1 MHKLVDLGPQVP
13 REPCMWKKLHMFL
26 EQYPPEKEFPDT
38 KRLAENNIS
47 RQRLTG
53 YFEWE
58 WYIILPITRPSCRDR
73 SYVWFPCFIIY
84 NDLIGSNHQTTNSES
99 TNFLMNIHYDLFFG
113 CSNWNFF
120 GENKIRLVVWSH
132 ELVIEHLLL
141 FC

>member
-53 YFEWE
+53 YFQWVSR
-58 WYIILPITRPSCRDR
+58 IILPIRPKC
-73 SYVWFPCFIIY
+73 YKCYFV
-84 NDLIGSNHQTTNSES
+84 T
-99 TNFLMNIHYDLFFG
+99 
-113 CSNWNFF
+113 
-120 GENKIRLVVWSH
+120 KIVLTYCEKKIVP
-132 ELVIEHLLL
+132 VIEKNFWNSRLKAENLQNFWDHWNNL
-141 FC
+141 FKQWKFRTIFGNRMLFNLFLEVSHI